1 MINVLANIE
10 TINRVAKNH
19 MEPWTKLRMDNI
31 LLPPFKD
38 FAIFG
43 EILRQYARTKEE
55 PSGHL
60 YDEEE
65 YRMVIRILD
74 GHLIMDGM
82 YDAYAW
88 DTAKVVK
95 ELSKYSD
102 GKIPCIGT
110 HDPTG
115 QALLNFTEVLATITD
130 PFEKKKFAAMISQ
143 CAFDLLLVTTMD
155 ENRMV
160 IEITPELL
168 KKLNAAGV
176 TSVVNDWE
184 YTSDGYPSADLEAN
198 DTPLKVGDFLI
209 CSPKGFYI
217 NQHKEFLK
225 AHKKGHHA
233 Q

>member
-10 TINRVAKNH
+10 AINRVAKDH

-74 GHLIMDGM
+74 GHLVMDGM

-102 GKIPCIGT
+102 GKIT
-110 HDPTG
+110 R
-115 QALLNFTEVLATITD
+115 
-130 PFEKKKFAAMISQ
+130 S
-143 CAFDLLLVTTMD
+143 
-155 ENRMV
+155 
-160 IEITPELL
+160 
-168 KKLNAAGV
+168 KLPQKHV
-176 TSVVNDWE
+176 
-184 YTSDGYPSADLEAN
+184 
-198 DTPLKVGDFLI
+198 
-209 CSPKGFYI
+209 
-217 NQHKEFLK
+217 
-225 AHKKGHHA
+225 
-233 Q
+233 

>member
-10 TINRVAKNH
+10 AINRVAGEH
-19 MEPWTKLRMDNI
+19 MEPWTKVRMDNI

-43 EILRQYARTKEE
+43 EILRQVVKTKEE

-74 GHLIMDGM
+74 GRLVMDGM

-88 DTAKVVK
+88 DNAKVLK
-95 ELSKYSD
+95 ELKKYSD
-102 GKIPCIGT
+102 GKVPCIGT

-115 QALLNFTEVLATITD
+115 QALLNFANVLATITD
-130 PFEKKKFAAMISQ
+130 PAEKKKFAAMISQ
-143 CAFDLLLVTTMD
+143 SAFDLLLVTTMD

-160 IEITPELL
+160 IEITDELL
-168 KKLNAAGV
+168 EKLHKAGV

-184 YTSDGYPSADLEAN
+184 YRSEGYPAADIEAA
-198 DTPLKVGDFLI
+198 DTPLKAGDFLI
-209 CSPKGFYI
+209 CTPKGFYI
-217 NQHKEFLK
+217 NQHEEFLK

-233 Q
+233 P